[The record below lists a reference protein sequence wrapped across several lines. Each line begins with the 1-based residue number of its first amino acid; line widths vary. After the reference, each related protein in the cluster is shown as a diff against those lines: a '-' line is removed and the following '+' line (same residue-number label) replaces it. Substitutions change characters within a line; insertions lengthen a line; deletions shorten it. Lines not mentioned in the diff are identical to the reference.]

1 MRRMPTAVAT
11 AAVLAAVLASA
22 ACAGGE
28 AVPATVDCG
37 QAQCVALTFDDGPD
51 PDTGRLLDLFKQRR
65 VRATFFVLG
74 RQVEKHEALARRI
87 TAEGHEIGNHT
98 WNHERLTTL
107 SPTGIRQNLER
118 TAQVVERVTG
128 TSPALVRPPFGASN
142 NSVATAAGAPI
153 VLWTVDSRDWRHRD
167 PHEVHERISAAV
179 HPGAIVILHD
189 TRKTS
194 VDAVPRILDTLE
206 ERGYT
211 FVTVSELFGG
221 HLEPGR
227 TYRER
232 RDPPVAP

>member
-1 MRRMPTAVAT
+1 MRGVSTAIIT
-11 AAVLAAVLASA
+11 AAALAAA
-22 ACAGGE
+22 ACAGTE
-28 AVPATVDCG
+28 AVPATVDCA

-51 PDTGRLLDLFKQRR
+51 LETGRLLDLLKQRR

-87 TAEGHEIGNHT
+87 AGEGHEIGNHT

-107 SPTGIRQNLER
+107 SRTGIRQNLQRAAE
-118 TAQVVERVTG
+118 VVERVTG

-153 VLWTVDSRDWRHRD
+153 VLWTVDSRDWRNRD
-167 PHEVHERISAAV
+167 PDQVHERVTAAV
-179 HPGAIVILHD
+179 RPGAIVILHD

-206 ERGYT
+206 RRGYT

-227 TYRER
+227 TYRGR
-232 RDPPVAP
+232 HDSPATP